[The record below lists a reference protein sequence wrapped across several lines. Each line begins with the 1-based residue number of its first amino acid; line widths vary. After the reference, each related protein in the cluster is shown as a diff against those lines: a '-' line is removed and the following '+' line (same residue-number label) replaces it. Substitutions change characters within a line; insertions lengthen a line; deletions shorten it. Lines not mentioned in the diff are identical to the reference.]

1 MMKSIQRY
9 LFMLLLCMTGA
20 SLQAQAKA
28 PFNKAMADS
37 LGADEYGM
45 KSYVLVILKTG
56 PVQMSDKAK
65 KDSLFAGHMANIGR
79 LAKEGKLSVA
89 GPFQKNDRDYRGI
102 FILNVKSK
110 EEAAVLLET
119 DPAIKAGLLA
129 SELYGWYGSAAL
141 PMYLKYHDEVQK
153 KTF

>member
-1 MMKSIQRY
+1 MKSIQRY